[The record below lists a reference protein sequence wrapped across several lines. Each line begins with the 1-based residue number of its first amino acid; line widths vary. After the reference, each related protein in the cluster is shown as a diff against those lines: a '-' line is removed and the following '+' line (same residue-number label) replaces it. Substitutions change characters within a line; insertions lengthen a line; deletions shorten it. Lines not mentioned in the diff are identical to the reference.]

1 MFRLTLPVQKKMKI
15 LSIVRKTETSKGSLG
30 FGLLPL
36 HSQHHKLEVFS
47 SLSENGCL
55 NSQVTHLCQGQHY

>member
-15 LSIVRKTETSKGSLG
+15 LSIVRKTEISKGSLG

-36 HSQHHKLEVFS
+36 HSQHHKLEVF
-47 SLSENGCL
+47 
-55 NSQVTHLCQGQHY
+55 